1 MSVRERLEA
10 LSDAKNADFVASL
23 TPDVPRG
30 KILGVRFPALRALA
44 KELRG
49 TQEAADFLAAL
60 PHETFEE
67 NNLHAVL
74 LSGIR
79 DYDAL
84 LAALEAFLP
93 FVDNWSTCD
102 TLRPDAV
109 RKHLPEF
116 ERVIGGCLA
125 SEHPYT
131 VRFGIEMLMAYYLG
145 EAFDPA
151 QLDKVAAIRSEHYY
165 VRMMQA
171 WYFATALAKQYDST
185 IRILEER
192 RLERRTH
199 NKTIQKA
206 CESYRVSDERKAYL
220 KTLKDK

>member
-1 MSVRERLEA
+1 MSIRERLEA

-23 TPDVPRG
+23 TPGVPRE

-49 TQEAADFLAAL
+49 TPEAAAFLAAL

-74 LSGIR
+74 LSGVR

-84 LAALEAFLP
+84 IALLDAFLP
-93 FVDNWSTCD
+93 FVDNWSCCD
-102 TLRPDAV
+102 TLRPAAV
-109 RKHLPEF
+109 RKHPADF
-116 ERVIGGCLA
+116 ERAIDGYLA
-125 SEHPYT
+125 SDRPYT
-131 VRFGIEMLMAYYLG
+131 VRFGIGMLMAYYLD

-151 QLDKVAAIRSEHYY
+151 QLERVAAIRSEHYY

-171 WYFATALAKQYDST
+171 WYFATALAKQYESALPV
-185 IRILEER
+185 LEEGK
-192 RLERRTH
+192 LEKWTH
-199 NKTIQKA
+199 NKTIRKA
-206 CESYRVSDERKAYL
+206 CESFRVSAGHKDYL
-220 KTLKDK
+220 KTLIIR

>member
-10 LSDAKNADFVASL
+10 LSDEKNADFVASL
-23 TPDVPRG
+23 TPDVARE

-49 TQEAADFLAAL
+49 TPEAAAFLAAL

-74 LSGIR
+74 LSDIR

-84 LAALEAFLP
+84 IAALDAFLP

-102 TLRPDAV
+102 TLRPAAVKRHRDA
-109 RKHLPEF
+109 F
-116 ERVIGGCLA
+116 EDVIDGYLA
-125 SEHPYT
+125 SDRPYT
-131 VRFGIEMLMAYYLG
+131 VRFGIEMLMAYYLD
-145 EAFDPA
+145 EHFDSKQA
-151 QLDKVAAIRSEHYY
+151 EKVASLRSEHYY

-171 WYFATALAKQYDST
+171 WYFATALAKQYKST
-185 IRILEER
+185 LPVLEER
-192 RLERRTH
+192 RLERWTH

-220 KTLKDK
+220 KTLKVK

>member
-1 MSVRERLEA
+1 MNIRERLEA

-23 TPDVPRG
+23 APDVARE

-49 TQEAADFLAAL
+49 TPEAAAFLAAL

-102 TLRPDAV
+102 TLRPGAV
-109 RKHLPEF
+109 RKHLPAF
-116 ERVIGGCLA
+116 ERVIGAYLA

-192 RLERRTH
+192 RLERWTH

>member
-1 MSVRERLEA
+1 M
-10 LSDAKNADFVASL
+10 
-23 TPDVPRG
+23 
-30 KILGVRFPALRALA
+30 
-44 KELRG
+44 
-49 TQEAADFLAAL
+49 
-60 PHETFEE
+60 
-67 NNLHAVL
+67 L

-145 EAFDPA
+145 EAFDPM
-151 QLDKVAAIRSEHYY
+151 QLERVAAIRSEHYY

-171 WYFATALAKQYDST
+171 WYFATALAKQYEST
-185 IRILEER
+185 LPVLEER
-192 RLERRTH
+192 KLEKWTH

-206 CESYRVSDERKAYL
+206 CESYRVSEERKAYL

>member
-1 MSVRERLEA
+1 MNIRERLQA
-10 LSDAKNADFVASL
+10 LSDEKNADFVASL
-23 TPDVPRG
+23 TPDVARE

-49 TQEAADFLAAL
+49 TPETEAFLRAL

-74 LSGIR
+74 ISGMR

-84 LAALEAFLP
+84 LAALDAFLP
-93 FVDNWSTCD
+93 YVDNWSTCD

-109 RKHLPEF
+109 RKRLPEF
-116 ERVIGGCLA
+116 ERVIEGCLA
-125 SEHPYT
+125 SDQPYT
-131 VRFGIEMLMAYYLG
+131 VRFGIEMLMAYYLSS
-145 EAFDPA
+145 AFDPA

-171 WYFATALAKQYDST
+171 WYFATALAKQYESALPV
-185 IRILEER
+185 LEER
-192 RLERRTH
+192 KLEKWTH

-206 CESYRVSDERKAYL
+206 CESYRVSEERKAYL
-220 KTLKDK
+220 KTLKY

>member
-49 TQEAADFLAAL
+49 TPEAAAFLAAL

-74 LSGIR
+74 LSDIR

-84 LAALEAFLP
+84 IAALDAFLP

-102 TLRPDAV
+102 TLRPAAVKRHRDA
-109 RKHLPEF
+109 F
-116 ERVIGGCLA
+116 EGVIDGYLA
-125 SEHPYT
+125 SDRPYT
-131 VRFGIEMLMAYYLG
+131 VRFGIKMLMAYYLD
-145 EAFDPA
+145 EHFDPK
-151 QLDKVAAIRSEHYY
+151 QTEKVASLRSEHYY

-171 WYFATALAKQYDST
+171 WYFATALAKQYEST
-185 IRILEER
+185 LPVLEER
-192 RLERRTH
+192 RLERWTH

-220 KTLKDK
+220 KTLKVK

>member
-1 MSVRERLEA
+1 MNVRERLEA

-23 TPDVPRG
+23 TPGVPRE

-44 KELRG
+44 KKLRG

-74 LSGIR
+74 LSGVR

-84 LAALEAFLP
+84 IALLDAFLP
-93 FVDNWSTCD
+93 FVDNWSCCD
-102 TLRPDAV
+102 TLRPAAV
-109 RKHLPEF
+109 RKHPADF
-116 ERVIGGCLA
+116 VRAIDGYLA
-125 SEHPYT
+125 SDRPYT
-131 VRFGIEMLMAYYLG
+131 VRFGIGMLMAYYLD

-151 QLDKVAAIRSEHYY
+151 QLERVAAIRSEHYY

-171 WYFATALAKQYDST
+171 WYFATALAKQYESALPV
-185 IRILEER
+185 LEEGK
-192 RLERRTH
+192 LEKWTH
-199 NKTIQKA
+199 NKTIRKA
-206 CESYRVSDERKAYL
+206 CESFRVSAGHKGYL
-220 KTLKDK
+220 KTLIIR